1 MHTSISFGSPIE
13 LIDMTPMRSNP
24 LISKCKIK
32 VCYVGNE
39 PNRNN
44 SIITK
49 DVAKQM
55 ALSLP
60 GSPIVGFYNETK
72 QDFEGH
78 ERELVLEDDKLYFK
92 DITRPYGFVDLNAQ
106 PWFEKFLDDGIE
118 HEYLMTEGYL
128 WTGQYSEAQRIVEEG
143 NNQSM
148 ELDPKLTKGYW
159 TNLNNDGP
167 ELFIINEAVVSKLC
181 ILGKDVEPCFEG
193 ADITKYQLSFDDG
206 FKNQLFEFINEIKQM
221 LEKGE
226 VSMDQNEDKVVESTV
241 TEEPTITESP
251 VTYNLE
257 DIKEYV
263 ELNQRY
269 SALEADNNSL
279 NENIKTLNTTI
290 ESLKSELE
298 ELRTYKLG
306 IERVEKENM
315 IASFYMLSDEDKA
328 DVVAKIDEL
337 SVSDIEKELS
347 VICFRNKVSFNTEDS
362 QTTPTT
368 YSLNSNEDDDDAV
381 PAWIKAV
388 RSVAKEMN

>member
-1 MHTSISFGSPIE
+1 
-13 LIDMTPMRSNP
+13 
-24 LISKCKIK
+24 
-32 VCYVGNE
+32 
-39 PNRNN
+39 
-44 SIITK
+44 
-49 DVAKQM
+49 M

-226 VSMDQNEDKVVESTV
+226 VSMDQNEDKVVEST
-241 TEEPTITESP
+241 ITEDTTTTDTP

-368 YSLNSNEDDDDAV
+368 YSLNSTEDDDDAV

>member
-226 VSMDQNEDKVVESTV
+226 VSMDQNEDKVVEST
-241 TEEPTITESP
+241 ITEDTTTTDTP

-368 YSLNSNEDDDDAV
+368 YSLNSTEDDDDAV

>member
-13 LIDMTPMRSNP
+13 LIDMTPMQSNP

-106 PWFEKFLDDGIE
+106 PWFEKFSDDGIE

-128 WTGQYSEAQRIVEEG
+128 WTGQYSEAQRIIDEG

-241 TEEPTITESP
+241 TEDTTTTDTP

-290 ESLKSELE
+290 ESLNSELE

-368 YSLNSNEDDDDAV
+368 YSLNSTENDDDAV

>member
-128 WTGQYSEAQRIVEEG
+128 WTGQYSEAQRIIDEG

-241 TEEPTITESP
+241 TEDTTTTDTP

-290 ESLKSELE
+290 ESLNSELE

-368 YSLNSNEDDDDAV
+368 YSLNSTEDDDDAV

>member
-241 TEEPTITESP
+241 TEDTTTTDTP

>member
-39 PNRNN
+39 PNRND

-128 WTGQYSEAQRIVEEG
+128 WTGQYSEAQRIIDEG

-241 TEEPTITESP
+241 TEDTTTTDTP

>member
-290 ESLKSELE
+290 ESLKSELD

-368 YSLNSNEDDDDAV
+368 YSLNSTEDDDDTV

>member
-39 PNRNN
+39 PNRND

-128 WTGQYSEAQRIVEEG
+128 WTGQYSEAQRIIDEG

-226 VSMDQNEDKVVESTV
+226 VSMDQNEDKVVESTIV
-241 TEEPTITESP
+241 EDTTTTDTP

-290 ESLKSELE
+290 ESLNSELE
-298 ELRTYKLG
+298 ELRTYKFG

-368 YSLNSNEDDDDAV
+368 YSLNSTEDDDDAV
-381 PAWIKAV
+381 PAWVKAV

>member
-1 MHTSISFGSPIE
+1 
-13 LIDMTPMRSNP
+13 
-24 LISKCKIK
+24 
-32 VCYVGNE
+32 
-39 PNRNN
+39 
-44 SIITK
+44 
-49 DVAKQM
+49 
-55 ALSLP
+55 
-60 GSPIVGFYNETK
+60 
-72 QDFEGH
+72 
-78 ERELVLEDDKLYFK
+78 
-92 DITRPYGFVDLNAQ
+92 
-106 PWFEKFLDDGIE
+106 
-118 HEYLMTEGYL
+118 
-128 WTGQYSEAQRIVEEG
+128 
-143 NNQSM
+143 M

-226 VSMDQNEDKVVESTV
+226 VSMDQNEDKVVEST
-241 TEEPTITESP
+241 ITEDTTTTDTP

-368 YSLNSNEDDDDAV
+368 YSLNSTEDDDDAV